1 MIEAFAIISEK
12 LGAIV
17 PEEDKIMFE
26 RTFSLLKQER
36 NVFVFGYNDKAAY
49 REFLQKNKNA
59 LRNVAGSVCGQ
70 MPELKFKYVPSKKR
84 GKYAKKPAAGTRN
97 YHRGVKN
104 IVVSLICLM
113 LAFIIGIVS
122 VNYIA
127 NRKFKENFYSVSLP
141 HTYDNFRI
149 IQLSDIHTSS
159 YGEGNSTL
167 IERITKLSP
176 DIIALT
182 GDCVDQDADIE
193 QTVQLCTALAKIA
206 PTYYI
211 YGNNECEKA
220 FASTMTLEDLDALI
234 GATNGKRD
242 VTKLYALDNGLR
254 DALEETGVKVLFNES
269 DVIEVGTNRIRIF
282 GTLTSN
288 PSAFWDYAGEEF
300 NSFISDNSNE
310 VKIHLC
316 HTPLL
321 METLDEEEYWG
332 DLVLCG
338 DTHGGVVRLPMF
350 GALYSRDYG
359 FLPEKRGYMMYG
371 KYIVGD
377 SQVIVNSGLENKNP
391 LRIFNQP
398 ELVIVDVNKY

>member
-1 MIEAFAIISEK
+1 MQF
-12 LGAIV
+12 
-17 PEEDKIMFE
+17 
-26 RTFSLLKQER
+26 
-36 NVFVFGYNDKAAY
+36 
-49 REFLQKNKNA
+49 
-59 LRNVAGSVCGQ
+59 
-70 MPELKFKYVPSKKR
+70 
-84 GKYAKKPAAGTRN
+84 
-97 YHRGVKN
+97 
-104 IVVSLICLM
+104 
-113 LAFIIGIVS
+113 
-122 VNYIA
+122 
-127 NRKFKENFYSVSLP
+127 
-141 HTYDNFRI
+141 
-149 IQLSDIHTSS
+149 
-159 YGEGNSTL
+159 
-167 IERITKLSP
+167 
-176 DIIALT
+176 
-182 GDCVDQDADIE
+182 
-193 QTVQLCTALAKIA
+193 CTALAKIA

-234 GATNGKRD
+234 GASNGKRD
-242 VTKLYALDNGLR
+242 VTKLYARDNGLR

-300 NSFISDNSNE
+300 NSFISDSSNE

-321 METLDEEEYWG
+321 IETLDEEEYWG

-377 SQVIVNSGLENKNP
+377 SQVIVNSGLENKKP

-398 ELVIVDVNKY
+398 EIVIVDVNKY